1 MQKIT
6 VDLQVSA
13 DEYLKFYRGQASVVT
28 CRARDGR
35 RIQFPVKIL
44 NPYLTR
50 EGVSGSFEIQFD
62 AQGKF
67 VAIDRI

>member
-6 VDLQVSA
+6 IDLRVSA
-13 DEYLKFYRGQASVVT
+13 DEYLKFYRGEADVVT

-50 EGVSGSFEIQFD
+50 DGVSGSFEIQFD
-62 AQGKF
+62 NHGKF
-67 VAIDRI
+67 QSIERL